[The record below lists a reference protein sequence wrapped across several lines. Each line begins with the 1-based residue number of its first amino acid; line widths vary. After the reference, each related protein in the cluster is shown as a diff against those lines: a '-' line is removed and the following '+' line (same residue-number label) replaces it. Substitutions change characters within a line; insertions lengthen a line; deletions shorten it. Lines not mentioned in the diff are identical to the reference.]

1 MHNALPRRQ
10 RIRLGRETYAMTGS
24 ICSATICTNRRA
36 RIFAEESVA
45 RAAIEV
51 LLTRANKLDVPIYA
65 FCVMPDHVHLVIG
78 PSTRCDIVTFV
89 AQFKNLAQRAAW
101 GLGVRGR
108 IWQTSFWDHF
118 LRREE
123 QVEDVVQYVL
133 NNPVRAGLAS
143 AWRDYPFCGSLVF
156 ELCSED

>member
-1 MHNALPRRQ
+1 MQNDLPRRQ
-10 RIRLGRETYAMTGS
+10 RIRLSRETYSMAGS
-24 ICSATICTNRRA
+24 ICSATICTSRRA
-36 RIFAEESVA
+36 RVFSEERVA

-51 LLTRANKLDVPIYA
+51 LRARANKVDVPVYA

-78 PSTRCDIVTFV
+78 PSAHCDIVTFV

-101 GLGVRGR
+101 ALGVRGR
-108 IWQTSFWDHF
+108 IWQASFWDPF

-123 QVEDVVQYVL
+123 QVENVVQYVL
-133 NNPVRAGLAS
+133 NNPVRAGLSS
-143 AWRDYPFCGSLVF
+143 AWQDYPFCGSLVF